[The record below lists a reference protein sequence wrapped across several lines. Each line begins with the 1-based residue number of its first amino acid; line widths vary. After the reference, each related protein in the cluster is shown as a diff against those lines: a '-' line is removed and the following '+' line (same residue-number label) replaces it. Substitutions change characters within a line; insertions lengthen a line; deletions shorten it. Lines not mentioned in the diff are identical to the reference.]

1 MSQHTSQYK
10 RILRRLKRG
19 PATYQEL
26 NRASGSTASWKR
38 LGEMELPIVKSK
50 RAVKVNGHTVKI
62 TVVALREVPANA
74 K

>member
-10 RILRRLKRG
+10 KILRRLKRG

-38 LGEMELPIVKSK
+38 LGEMAVPHVKTK
-50 RAVKVNGHTVKI
+50 RAVTVNGHTVKI
-62 TVVALREVPANA
+62 TVIELEVPDNA

>member
-1 MSQHTSQYK
+1 MSQYPTQYK

-38 LGEMELPIVKSK
+38 LGEMEVPHVKTK
-50 RAVKVNGHTVKI
+50 QPVTVNGHKVYL
-62 TVVALREVPANA
+62 TVVTLIEEVTA
-74 K
+74 